1 MHERDKLLKSLY
13 KKAEGYCVEETVT
26 EFVYY
31 EEGSK
36 RAVRE
41 KTQNKYMPPDVTAA
55 KFYLE
60 FMDFKSELDNMSDD
74 ELEKEKRRLIA
85 LIKD

>member
-26 EFVYY
+26 EFVYD
-31 EEGSK
+31 EDGSK

-41 KTQNKYMPPDVTAA
+41 KTQN
-55 KFYLE
+55 
-60 FMDFKSELDNMSDD
+60 N
-74 ELEKEKRRLIA
+74 I
-85 LIKD
+85 

>member
-1 MHERDKLLKSLY
+1 MHARDRLLESLY
-13 KKAEGYCVEETVT
+13 KRAEGYSVEETVT
-26 EFVYY
+26 EFVY
-31 EEGSK
+31 EEDGSK

-60 FMDFKSELDNMSDD
+60 FMDFKSELDNMSDED
-74 ELEKEKRRLIA
+74 LENEKMRLIA
-85 LIKD
+85 LLKD